1 MISRAELRR
10 RVTDILPEVTEMRHS
25 LHRIPE
31 LHFEERETAAFIR
44 QRLAGMRLEVLPP
57 LMETD
62 TVALLRGG
70 SPGRT
75 VLLRSDVDALPVTE
89 KTGKPW
95 SSTHTG
101 KAHSCGHDGH
111 MAMLFGAAKILE
123 GLAGEL
129 SGAVRFVFQP
139 AEEEACG
146 GRTLVEKG
154 LLDLVPRAD
163 VAFALHGWPG
173 VPAGSLASAPGAM
186 MAAADRFTLTVHGK
200 GGHAALPHRAA
211 DPVVT
216 AAQLIVSF
224 QTIVSRSVDPQ
235 EAAVVSVCRVEGG
248 RTSNVIPDSVVMEGT
263 TRYFN
268 RALGPRLRERIES
281 ITAGVCAA
289 AGCTPELTYVEGY
302 IPLVNDPAAVRLA
315 QQAVGRWLGADAWS
329 TDHPRTMGAEDFAFY
344 LDKVPGALLRLG
356 LGVDWQPLHSPGF
369 DFNDQ
374 SLEAGI
380 TALAGTALDVCSL

>member
-1 MISRAELRR
+1 MLSRSELRR
-10 RVTDILPEVTEMRHS
+10 RVTAVLPEVTEMRHS

-31 LHFEERETAAFIR
+31 LHFEEKETAAYLR
-44 QRLAGMRLEVLPP
+44 QKLAGTQLEVLPP
-57 LMETD
+57 LMDTD

-75 VLLRSDVDALPVTE
+75 VLLRSDIDALPVTE
-89 KTGKPW
+89 KSGKSW
-95 SSTHTG
+95 SSTHHG

-111 MAMLFGAAKILE
+111 MAMLYGAARVLE

-146 GRTLVEKG
+146 GRTLVERG
-154 LLDLVPRAD
+154 LLDLQPTPD
-163 VAFALHGWPG
+163 LAFALHGWPG
-173 VPAGSLASAPGAM
+173 VPAGTIASAPGAM

-216 AAQLIVSF
+216 AAQLITSF

-235 EAAVVSVCRVEGG
+235 EAAVVSVCRIEGG

-268 RALGPRLRERIES
+268 RALGPRLRERIER
-281 ITAGVCAA
+281 ITDGICTA
-289 AGCTPELTYVEGY
+289 AGCTPELAYEEGY
-302 IPLVNDPAAVRLA
+302 IPLVNDGAAVQVA
-315 QQAVGRWLGADAWS
+315 QEAVERWLGAEAWS

-380 TALAGTALDVCSL
+380 TVLVGAAIGVCSR